1 MKKILKDISYI
12 LICVVLLN
20 IISYFIY
27 IRWDFTATKRYS
39 LSKVSKNIIQQNTR
53 NIAIDFYVT
62 EDLHKIYKNW
72 QKNSY
77 HCSKNTNH

>member
-53 NIAIDFYVT
+53 NIAIDF
-62 EDLHKIYKNW
+62 
-72 QKNSY
+72 
-77 HCSKNTNH
+77 